1 MEELVAPVGVAKR
14 KDLMDNIK
22 GRLNANVY
30 NAASHYTKN
39 EKDLTEKVKFF
50 EKKIATG
57 QMKDYMTPR
66 YEAAKELLARL
77 QAKRPA
83 NMPVAKTRAPRATV
97 AAVAAMP
104 APEQAPKAPTPKAP
118 TPKAPTA
125 APVNANA
132 PLTVRAPKQRG
143 VIGMVNMGAPRAT
156 ANGQKSRKRNT
167 ANATTAK
174 VAKTRNT
181 TAKKNKPSPNRLAV
195 PPGSPAA
202 NMGSNAPGLN
212 MNTLR
217 TKLNALPKSRKV
229 TARVASNGKA
239 NSKPKATTAR
249 KPRTVPAS
257 NQYLELAIQQAL
269 PLPEFYNPYTGVKYT
284 PEDDPIQDIE
294 KAYVELKKI
303 RSDIWRKAA
312 TLRKRGT
319 KKTTAAE

>member
-1 MEELVAPVGVAKR
+1 MEEPVAAAGKR

-97 AAVAAMP
+97 AAAVP
-104 APEQAPKAPTPKAP
+104 GPEQAPKAPTPKAP

-132 PLTVRAPKQRG
+132 PLTIRAPKQRG

-156 ANGQKSRKRNT
+156 PIAQATKSRKRNT
-167 ANATTAK
+167 AATTAK

-181 TAKKNKPSPNRLAV
+181 TAKKNKLSPNRLDVV

-202 NMGSNAPGLN
+202 NMGSNAPSLN
-212 MNTLR
+212 MNALR

-229 TARVASNGKA
+229 TARVTSNGKA

-249 KPRTVPAS
+249 KPRTAPAS

>member
-1 MEELVAPVGVAKR
+1 MEEPVATVGVAKR

-30 NAASHYTKN
+30 NATTHYTKN

-83 NMPVAKTRAPRATV
+83 NMPVAKTRAPRVTV
-97 AAVAAMP
+97 AAAAAP
-104 APEQAPKAPTPKAP
+104 AAVPAPTPKAP

-125 APVNANA
+125 APVNGSEA
-132 PLTVRAPKQRG
+132 PLTIRAPKTRGVTGMVNMGAPRANVNGQKTRKRTAKTTKAPTPAAANVAANLAEGPLTIRVPKQRG
-143 VIGMVNMGAPRAT
+143 VIGMVNMGAPKPNRA
-156 ANGQKSRKRNT
+156 SP
-167 ANATTAK
+167 
-174 VAKTRNT
+174 AKTQ
-181 TAKKNKPSPNRLAV
+181 KNS
-195 PPGSPAA
+195 AA
-202 NMGSNAPGLN
+202 RA
-212 MNTLR
+212 
-217 TKLNALPKSRKV
+217 A
-229 TARVASNGKA
+229 
-239 NSKPKATTAR
+239 SKPKAVTAR

-294 KAYVELKKI
+294 KAYIELKKI

-312 TLRKRGT
+312 TMRKRGS

>member
-1 MEELVAPVGVAKR
+1 MEEPVATVGVAKR

-30 NAASHYTKN
+30 NAATHYTKN

-83 NMPVAKTRAPRATV
+83 NMPVAKTRAPRVTV
-97 AAVAAMP
+97 P
-104 APEQAPKAPTPKAP
+104 APMAAPMAAPVPKAPTPKAL
-118 TPKAPTA
+118 TA
-125 APVNANA
+125 APVNGEV
-132 PLTVRAPKQRG
+132 PLTIRAPKQRG

-156 ANGQKSRKRNT
+156 SNVKMAKTRNRTAKAATAVT
-167 ANATTAK
+167 ANTTAAK
-174 VAKTRNT
+174 VAKTRNR
-181 TAKKNKPSPNRLAV
+181 TAKKNKASPNRLPV

-202 NMGSNAPGLN
+202 NMGSKPLGLN
-212 MNTLR
+212 MNALT

-229 TARVASNGKA
+229 TARAA
-239 NSKPKATTAR
+239 SKPKAATAR

-257 NQYLELAIQQAL
+257 NQYLEQAIQEAL
-269 PLPEFYNPYTGVKYT
+269 PLPDFYNPYTGVKYT
-284 PEDDPIQDIE
+284 PQDDPIQDIE
-294 KAYVELKKI
+294 KAYIELKKI
-303 RSDIWRKAA
+303 RSGIWRKAA
-312 TLRKRGT
+312 TMRKRGL

>member
-1 MEELVAPVGVAKR
+1 MEEPVAPVGVAKR

-30 NAASHYTKN
+30 NAATHYSKN

-97 AAVAAMP
+97 TAVAAD
-104 APEQAPKAPTPKAP
+104 QAPKAPTPKVP
-118 TPKAPTA
+118 TPKAPTT
-125 APVNANA
+125 APVNGNA
-132 PLTVRAPKQRG
+132 PSTVRAPKQRG

-167 ANATTAK
+167 AATAATTAK

-229 TARVASNGKA
+229 TARVTSNGKG

-249 KPRTVPAS
+249 KPRTAPAS

>member
-1 MEELVAPVGVAKR
+1 MEEPVAAVGVAKR

-30 NAASHYTKN
+30 NAATHYAKN

-66 YEAAKELLARL
+66 YEAAKELLALL
-77 QAKRPA
+77 QARRPA

-97 AAVAAMP
+97 AAAAPVP
-104 APEQAPKAPTPKAP
+104 APTPKAPTPRVP

-125 APVNANA
+125 APVNGSEA
-132 PLTVRAPKQRG
+132 PLTIRAPKTRGVTGMVNMGAPRATVNGQKTRKRTAKTTKAPTPAAANVAANVAEGPLTIRAPKQRG
-143 VIGMVNMGAPRAT
+143 VIGMVNMGAPKPNRA
-156 ANGQKSRKRNT
+156 SP
-167 ANATTAK
+167 
-174 VAKTRNT
+174 AKTQ
-181 TAKKNKPSPNRLAV
+181 KNNGAR
-195 PPGSPAA
+195 AA
-202 NMGSNAPGLN
+202 
-212 MNTLR
+212 
-217 TKLNALPKSRKV
+217 
-229 TARVASNGKA
+229 
-239 NSKPKATTAR
+239 SKPKAVTAR

-257 NQYLELAIQQAL
+257 NQYLEQAIQEAL
-269 PLPEFYNPYTGVKYT
+269 PLPDFYNPYTGVKYT

-294 KAYVELKKI
+294 KAYIELKKI

-312 TLRKRGT
+312 TMRKRGS